1 MTRTLHPILLAAALA
16 FAGPATSQTQTETQP
31 APQSESQQQVPVDE
45 VGQLNTG
52 QPVTTDPAI
61 GESYAGESF
70 GDWVLRCVKTESA
83 TDPCQLY
90 QLLRDQSGNSVAEI
104 GVFPLPEG
112 QQAVAPDGKKAV
124 AGATIITPLETLL
137 TEQLTLSVDGSPEK
151 RYPFT
156 FCSEIGCVARVGF
169 LQSEIDAFKRGRS
182 ATLRIVP
189 AAAPDQQVNLSVSLA
204 GFTAGFDAVVKNQAA
219 VLEAN

>member
-1 MTRTLHPILLAAALA
+1 MTRTLYPILVAAALA
-16 FAGPATSQTQTETQP
+16 IAAPATSQTQTETQP

-45 VGQLNTG
+45 VGQLSTG

-70 GDWVLRCVKTESA
+70 GDWVLRCVKTESTA
-83 TDPCQLY
+83 DPCQLY

-104 GVFPLPEG
+104 GLFPLPEG
-112 QQAVAPDGKKAV
+112 QQAV

-137 TEQLTLSVDGSPEK
+137 TEQLTLSVDGSTSK

-189 AAAPDQQVNLSVSLA
+189 AAAPDQQVSLSVSLA

-219 VLEAN
+219 VNEAN